1 MNQMV
6 TTGYQDINGIW
17 PMPKITRTT
26 KAARTASK
34 YMLLRVSKLTTS
46 HTLIVSWES
55 EYMPYAGGSTSRE
68 RRKSMTEIA
77 KRVLE
82 RYPDFTL
89 AEIKGPRR
97 SDYLIKA
104 RFAVIDAIKRERPDL
119 SYPQIGKFLGGR
131 DHTTIMAAVRA
142 IAERKA
148 KKEWDDL

>member
-6 TTGYQDINGIW
+6 ATGYQDINGIW
-17 PMPKITRTT
+17 PMPKIARTT

-55 EYMPYAGGSTSRE
+55 EYSPYAGGSTSRPK
-68 RRKSMTEIA
+68 RKSMAEIA

-89 AEIKGPRR
+89 DEIKGPRR

-131 DHTTIMAAVRA
+131 DHTTILSAVRT

>member
-1 MNQMV
+1 MV
-6 TTGYQDINGIW
+6 VTAYQDMSGVW

-26 KAARTASK
+26 RAARTASK

-46 HTLIVSWES
+46 HSLIVSWES

-89 AEIKGPRR
+89 DEIKGSRR
-97 SDYLIKA
+97 NHYLIKA

-119 SYPQIGKFLGGR
+119 SYPQIGKFMGGR